1 MRENHLPLVQ
11 LHGDLGTVAP
21 GATNRRR
28 GGDHRGFGRGAELS
42 LGAGTIVVKGWKRT
56 PELTGTSADQA
67 LRLVRGETQRVCAAV
82 GFSPPPAVHIV
93 AGLRS
98 TRDNAT
104 AEVRALKRR
113 REYEI
118 NMPLRV
124 VESCSPDALRWLV
137 AHEVGHVI
145 TRSTS
150 QERFR
155 SATLILAL
163 VAALL
168 CLGTTVAGAAED
180 LSGGVDEWSS
190 WRAVA
195 MGLFLISLGVV
206 SALARADE
214 RRADV
219 FATMYLGQVK
229 GAEEYFA
236 FTRSTRLKPSRTD
249 PLFRFILWP
258 LRSHPSPRERLK
270 LMRQHLPP
278 GGAFGLRGS

>member
-1 MRENHLPLVQ
+1 MKNHLPLVQ
-11 LHGDLGTVAP
+11 PHGDLGTVAP
-21 GATNRRR
+21 GASDRRR
-28 GGDHRGFGRGAELS
+28 GGDHRGFEREAELS
-42 LGAGTIVVKGWKRT
+42 LGAGTFVVKGWKRT

-113 REYEI
+113 RDYEI

-124 VESCSPDALRWLV
+124 VESCSADALRWLV

-168 CLGTTVAGAAED
+168 CLGTTVAGAAAD
-180 LSGGVDEWSS
+180 LSGGVDEWNF
-190 WRAVA
+190 WRVVT
-195 MGLFLISLGVV
+195 MGLFLVSLGVV
-206 SALARADE
+206 SSLRRADE

-219 FATMYLGQVK
+219 FAAVYLGQVK

-236 FTRSTRLKPSRTD
+236 FTSNAHIKPSRTD
-249 PLFRFILWP
+249 TLTRLILWP
-258 LRSHPSPRERLK
+258 LRSHPSHRERLK

-278 GGAFGLRGS
+278 GGEPGLRGS